1 MRTDLTSRHCASA
14 QIEAIEAAMT
24 SAAPVRPQP
33 RAAILEIDP
42 YVPGKSHVPGVE
54 KVHKLSSNE
63 SPLGPSPKAVQA
75 VRALADS
82 LEIYPDGAST
92 ALRGAIARRYGLEPS
107 RIICGNG
114 SDELLALL
122 AHVFLHPGEEGL
134 YSQYGFLTY
143 PICIRAAGGIPVV
156 AEERDRTASVD
167 AILAK
172 VNARTKVVYLANP
185 NNPTGTYI
193 PYSEVKRLH
202 GGLPPHTLLV
212 IDAAYAEYVTRNDYA
227 AGLEL
232 AATADNVVMT
242 RTFSKIH
249 GLASL
254 RIGWGYGSAHVID
267 ALNRV
272 RGPFNLNGAAQ
283 AAGVASLGDAA
294 HVEGAIAHNARWLPW
309 LAEAIAELGIEV
321 TPSVGNFLL
330 LSFPKQPGRTA
341 AEADAFLSARG
352 FILRAVG
359 AYGLPDSLR
368 LTVGG
373 EEANKGVVAS
383 LTEFMR
389 GEGG

>member
-1 MRTDLTSRHCASA
+1 
-14 QIEAIEAAMT
+14 MT

-63 SPLGPSPKAVQA
+63 SPLGPSPTAIEA
-75 VRALADS
+75 VRALAES

-92 ALRGAIARRYGLEPS
+92 ALRAAIARRYGLDPS

-156 AEERDRTASVD
+156 AEETDRTASVD

-172 VNARTKVVYLANP
+172 VSARTKVVYLANP

-202 GGLPPHTLLV
+202 AGLPPHTLLV

-254 RIGWGYGSAHVID
+254 RIGWAYGSAHVVD

-309 LAEAIAELGIEV
+309 LAETITELGVEV
-321 TPSVGNFLL
+321 TPSAGNFLL
-330 LSFPKQPGRTA
+330 LTFPKQPGRTA

-352 FILRAVG
+352 FILRAVA

-368 LTVGG
+368 LTVGR
-373 EEANKGVVAS
+373 EEVNKGVVAS

>member
-1 MRTDLTSRHCASA
+1 
-14 QIEAIEAAMT
+14 MT
-24 SAAPVRPQP
+24 SHSALKPQP
-33 RAAILEIDP
+33 RPEILAIDP
-42 YVPGKSHVPGVE
+42 YVPGKSHVPGVA

-63 SPLGPSPKAVQA
+63 SPLGPSPKAIEA

-82 LEIYPDGAST
+82 LQLYPDGAST
-92 ALRGAIARRYGLEPS
+92 ALRGAIGRRYGLDPA

-122 AHVFLHPGEEGL
+122 AHVFLHPGDEGL

-156 AEERDRTASVD
+156 AEETDRTASVD

-172 VNARTKVVYLANP
+172 VSARTRIVYLANP

-193 PYSEVKRLH
+193 PFSEVKRLH
-202 GGLPPHTLLV
+202 DGLPPHALLV

-232 AATADNVVMT
+232 ASVADNVVMT

-249 GLASL
+249 GLAGL
-254 RIGWGYGSAHVID
+254 RIGWGYGSGHVID

-283 AAGVASLGDAA
+283 VAGVASLEDAS
-294 HVEGAIAHNARWLPW
+294 HMEGAIAHNARWLPW
-309 LAEAIAELGIEV
+309 LAEAIAGLGIEV

-330 LSFPKQPGRTA
+330 LTFPKQSGRTA
-341 AEADAFLSARG
+341 ADADAFLNARG
-352 FILRAVG
+352 FILRAVA
-359 AYGLPDSLR
+359 AYGLPESLR

-373 EEANKGVVAS
+373 EEANKGVVAA
-383 LTEFMR
+383 LAEFMR
-389 GEGG
+389 GKGD